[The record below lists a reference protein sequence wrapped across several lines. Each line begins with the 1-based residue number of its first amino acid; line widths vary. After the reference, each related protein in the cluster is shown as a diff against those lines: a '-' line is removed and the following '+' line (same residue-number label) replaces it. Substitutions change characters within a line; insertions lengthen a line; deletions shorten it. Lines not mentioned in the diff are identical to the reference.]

1 MVVQKSYIRVVIGR
15 AVVFFYE
22 GKDRH
27 ELRVGW
33 GGARIEGMLYS

>member
-1 MVVQKSYIRVVIGR
+1 MQKGYIRVTIGR

-22 GKDRH
+22 RKDRY

-33 GGARIEGMLYS
+33 GGTKIEGVL